1 MSATPPEELLG
12 ALPLFAALGREELA
26 DLARVARP
34 FERLPGERLF
44 RQGDSAD
51 SLYVVASGRLEAV
64 THLPAERELSLA
76 TIERGEVIGELA
88 LVGGGSRS
96 ATVRAVEPTTGF
108 VIERHAFD
116 SLRGS
121 LTPGAVAVMRRLCG
135 VVGERLR
142 RRYAVVGDGLGEDE
156 EQARGSLRRRRAEF
170 DPVTGTDRLFA
181 SCLPFF
187 ARFPPGDLGRLLSE
201 FGRVELARGD
211 RLVCAGDRL
220 DAFHLTLR
228 GAVEAMIQRGE
239 RKQRVRLAG
248 PGTACAYLGLIDDG
262 PGLVECRARER
273 AVVLEL
279 PRGSFHALL
288 SADRLIGRHFLDAV
302 LRDLVEALREAQRPQ
317 AALIAATKSVPAHT
331 AAGDY
336 ARTAS

>member
-121 LTPGAVAVMRRLCG
+121 LTPGAVAVMRRRAASSASASAAATPWSG
-135 VVGERLR
+135 T
-142 RRYAVVGDGLGEDE
+142 DS
-156 EQARGSLRRRRAEF
+156 ARTRSRRAVRLGAGARV

-201 FGRVELARGD
+201 FGRVELAAAIELCPR
-211 RLVCAGDRL
+211 
-220 DAFHLTLR
+220 
-228 GAVEAMIQRGE
+228 
-239 RKQRVRLAG
+239 
-248 PGTACAYLGLIDDG
+248 
-262 PGLVECRARER
+262 RAIAWTPSISRR
-273 AVVLEL
+273 
-279 PRGSFHALL
+279 
-288 SADRLIGRHFLDAV
+288 
-302 LRDLVEALREAQRPQ
+302 Q
-317 AALIAATKSVPAHT
+317 ARS
-331 AAGDY
+331 
-336 ARTAS
+336 R